1 MLFRSNGIVKIQD
14 SLPREFYLLAW
25 LQACYMTV
33 FRVQCLLTLHD
44 TLLGAFKMSPEE
56 QEIERLERQINSLRR
71 KQIFD
76 RVEVPKAKYG
86 IPRNEETASKAN
98 TKGTEEEISN
108 GPITKATVRPV
119 DKEPVVDNPKKRT
132 PEHPL
137 SNIPEAHY
145 VAPNT
150 KNFGA
155 PAEKIPK
162 DKETAYRMVVPA
174 VEKQL
179 VDDVF

>member
-1 MLFRSNGIVKIQD
+1 
-14 SLPREFYLLAW
+14 
-25 LQACYMTV
+25 
-33 FRVQCLLTLHD
+33 
-44 TLLGAFKMSPEE
+44 MSSEE
-56 QEIERLERQINSLRR
+56 QEIERLERQINSLGR

-86 IPRNEETASKAN
+86 IPRNKETASKAA
-98 TKGTEEEISN
+98 TKGTEEIAKEISN

-119 DKEPVVDNPKKRT
+119 DKEPVMDKSKQKT
-132 PEHPL
+132 PEHPF

-145 VAPNT
+145 MAPNT

-162 DKETAYRMVVPA
+162 DKETAYRTVMITKSV
-174 VEKQL
+174 
-179 VDDVF
+179 

>member
-1 MLFRSNGIVKIQD
+1 
-14 SLPREFYLLAW
+14 
-25 LQACYMTV
+25 
-33 FRVQCLLTLHD
+33 
-44 TLLGAFKMSPEE
+44 MSPED

-76 RVEVPKAKYG
+76 GVEVPKAKYR
-86 IPRNEETASKAN
+86 IPRKEETVSKAN
-98 TKGTEEEISN
+98 AKGMEEIAKEIFK

-119 DKEPVVDNPKKRT
+119 DKEPVMDNSKQKA
-132 PEHPL
+132 PEHPF

-145 VAPNT
+145 MPPNT
-150 KNFGA
+150 RNFGA
-155 PAEKIPK
+155 PAEKISK
-162 DKETAYRMVVPA
+162 EKETAYRTVAPA